1 MESDS
6 CITPFVQLPP
16 NRSHL
21 HLSIRMQ
28 NFFKIEMTLRLNNQ
42 LLTSFTLLHFPNTN
56 YKNKQKL
63 AEPRF
68 LFRGLKIKL

>member
-1 MESDS
+1 MKAMFSPGN
-6 CITPFVQLPP
+6 IHPKLKIKW
-16 NRSHL
+16 L

-28 NFFKIEMTLRLNNQ
+28 NFFKVEMTLHLNNQ

-63 AEPRF
+63 AEPQF
-68 LFRGLKIKL
+68 LFRGVKIKL